1 MAGVVCWNCGCSLK
15 DIPRPISRHANC
27 PECFEDLHCCRLC
40 VHFAPRLTAQCDD
53 DRADPPIQKENAN
66 FCEFFRP
73 LLDAYE
79 DARGSRRDS
88 ARQRL
93 DSLFG
98 GDAGETPADSANAVT
113 SSEDKAR
120 AELEALFKIDR
131 DDADAR
137 SPDEQ

>member
-1 MAGVVCWNCGCSLK
+1 MTDVVCWNCGCSLR

-40 VHFAPRLTAQCDD
+40 FHFAPNLTGQCDD

-73 LLDAYE
+73 LSGAYD
-79 DARGSRRDS
+79 DARGSRRDA

-93 DSLFG
+93 DGLFG
-98 GDAGETPADSANAVT
+98 GAARDTPDDSAPAGT
-113 SSEDKAR
+113 SSEDRAR
-120 AELEALFKIDR
+120 AELEALFKNDR
-131 DDADAR
+131 DDAD
-137 SPDEQ
+137 S